1 MPLFFLFLFF
11 FIKSYLC
18 LFSQPTCTS
27 LLPYQFLWLQLTFVV
42 PYMWLFLPPA
52 CAQFCTLPMHCFV
65 LYLGIIT
72 HLLHACLSFYPTCVY
87 FVSYLCLFLY
97 RNCASFC
104 TLPVHCFVHDLCI
117 VWYPTCDSIV
127 FCFVLILP
135 VPSFV
140 SYLCLFL
147 HPICVTLNRLAVHFF
162 CTLPLLMFTPLLCIL
177 YTTCASFYSLPP
189 TCALLCTL
197 HVHCIVLCVCI
208 LYPTNTLF
216 WNLPMHCFTSYLC
229 IFSVASGSLH
239 AVLLMLSR
247 VPAAWT
253 KWNSPSSACV
263 QQPQLPC
270 SLLPMAQTPAAKK
283 II

>member
-1 MPLFFLFLFF
+1 
-11 FIKSYLC
+11 
-18 LFSQPTCTS
+18 
-27 LLPYQFLWLQLTFVV
+27 
-42 PYMWLFLPPA
+42 
-52 CAQFCTLPMHCFV
+52 MHCFV

-147 HPICVTLNRLAVHFF
+147 HPICVTLNRLAVHFSVHYHSSCLHLCCVSCTLPVPLFTVYTLPVHCYVPYMCIALCCVYAF
-162 CTLPLLMFTPLLCIL
+162 CTLLIHCFETYLCIAL
-177 YTTCASFYSLPP
+177 HPTCASFL
-189 TCALLCTL
+189 
-197 HVHCIVLCVCI
+197 
-208 LYPTNTLF
+208 
-216 WNLPMHCFTSYLC
+216 
-229 IFSVASGSLH
+229 
-239 AVLLMLSR
+239 
-247 VPAAWT
+247 
-253 KWNSPSSACV
+253 
-263 QQPQLPC
+263 
-270 SLLPMAQTPAAKK
+270 
-283 II
+283 